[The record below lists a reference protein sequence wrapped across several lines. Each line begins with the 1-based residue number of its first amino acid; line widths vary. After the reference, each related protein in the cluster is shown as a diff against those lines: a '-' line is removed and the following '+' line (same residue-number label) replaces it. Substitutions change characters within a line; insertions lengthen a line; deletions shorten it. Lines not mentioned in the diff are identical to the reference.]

1 MLSLAQRASSAQSV
15 PNGQTISRI
24 GSILRLA
31 YEVKVF
37 FKSVL
42 VFQCILKS
50 ITRLTV
56 GRVKP
61 FLDLHR
67 LCAHDAIMIPYKAWT
82 LYTSSS
88 LLLPYFL
95 DCLSH
100 CPPSL
105 FFSLIGQGT
114 IFGTWLLSF

>member
-1 MLSLAQRASSAQSV
+1 MLSLAQRASLAQSV

-42 VFQCILKS
+42 VFQCILIS
-50 ITRLTV
+50 ITRLKV

-61 FLDLHR
+61 LLDLHR
-67 LCAHDAIMIPYKAWT
+67 LCAHDAIMIPYKVWSGRQFPVPESLPLT
-82 LYTSSS
+82 FNTS
-88 LLLPYFL
+88 LGHNF
-95 DCLSH
+95 
-100 CPPSL
+100 
-105 FFSLIGQGT
+105 
-114 IFGTWLLSF
+114 